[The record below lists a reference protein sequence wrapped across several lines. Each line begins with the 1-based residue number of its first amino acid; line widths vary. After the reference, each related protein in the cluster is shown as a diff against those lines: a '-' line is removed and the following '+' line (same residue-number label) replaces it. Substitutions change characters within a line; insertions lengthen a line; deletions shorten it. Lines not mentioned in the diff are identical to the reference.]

1 MLSFKK
7 LQKKLNYLNQKQ
19 ISRVHQAYLIAY
31 QAHAGQKRDSGEP
44 FIFHPL
50 AVVEILA
57 DMHMDSESIIAGIL
71 HDVIEDTSVNKE
83 TVVREF
89 KKTVAE
95 LVDGVTKLSQIQFST
110 IAEKQAEN
118 FRKMILAMS
127 QDIRVI
133 LIKLA
138 DRLHNMRT
146 INSLPDY
153 KRRRIAKETI
163 DIYAPIAHR
172 LGIYDLYVELE
183 NLGFIALYPRRYRV
197 LSEAVKK
204 ARGNRKEIMHLLEKQ
219 IKKQFARSK
228 LPKVKILGREKPIYS
243 IYEKMRRKHLS
254 LSEIMD
260 VYAFRIIVDSI
271 DSCYRALGIIHGL
284 YKPIPGKFKDYIS
297 IPKINGY
304 QSLHTTLFGPHG
316 VPIEIQIRTEEMDQ
330 TASKGIAAHWL
341 YKTPEKLDEAHIR
354 AQQWINSLLEMQQK
368 TGSSLEFIE
377 NVRID
382 LFPEQIYVF
391 TPKGKIIE
399 LPRGSNGIDFAYTI
413 HTDVGN
419 SCVSVKID
427 HKFAPLFTE
436 LVNGQTVEIITTP
449 KAQPNPLWLNYVKTG
464 RARSGIRSFLKNQQ
478 RSESIALG
486 KELLDKA
493 LASLSLPLKK
503 ISRRT
508 INTILQDAKLEN
520 LDALYEDIGLG
531 NRVAIFVAH
540 QLASASKRKYKIVE
554 QKEKPLYIKGSEG
567 MAVSFASCCS
577 PIPGDPIA
585 GCFSAG
591 HGLVIHA
598 DSCKNITKLRQ
609 QPEKCVLV
617 RWADNVKGEF
627 QALINVEITSK
638 QGSFAALTKAISDA
652 EASIEDI
659 AINKRTGEYYL
670 VTLKLFVRN
679 RDHINRVL
687 RNIEAL
693 KIVTRAFRI

>member
-1 MLSFKK
+1 MLLFKK
-7 LQKKLNYLNQKQ
+7 LEKKLSYLNRKQ
-19 ISRVHQAYLIAY
+19 ISQVHQAYLIAY

-44 FIFHPL
+44 FILHPL
-50 AVVEILA
+50 AVASILA
-57 DMHMDSESIIAGIL
+57 DMHMDSESIIAALL
-71 HDVIEDTSVNKE
+71 HDVIEDTSVDKE

-89 KKTVAE
+89 KKPIAE

-110 IAEKQAEN
+110 VAEAQAEN

-133 LIKLA
+133 LVKLA

-163 DIYAPIAHR
+163 GIYAPIAHR
-172 LGIYDLYVELE
+172 LGIHDLFVELE
-183 NLGFIALYPRRYRV
+183 SLGFTALYPRRHRI
-197 LSEAVKK
+197 LSEAVKR
-204 ARGNRKEIMHLLEKQ
+204 ARGNRKEITHVIEKE
-219 IKKQFARSK
+219 IKRQFTRSK
-228 LPKVKILGREKPIYS
+228 LPKVKISGREKYIYS
-243 IYEKMRRKHLS
+243 IYKKMQRKHLS

-304 QSLHTTLFGPHG
+304 QSLHTALFGPHG
-316 VPIEIQIRTEEMDQ
+316 VPIEIQIRTEEMDR

-341 YKTPEKLDEAHIR
+341 YKTAEKLDKAHIS

-399 LPRGSNGIDFAYTI
+399 LPRGSNGVDFAYAI

-419 SCVSVKID
+419 SCVSAKID

-436 LVNGQTVEIITTP
+436 LVSGYTVEIITAP
-449 KAQPNPLWLNYVKTG
+449 KTRPNPAWLNYVKTG
-464 RARSGIRSFLKNQQ
+464 KARSGIRSFLKNQQ

-493 LASLSLPLKK
+493 LASLSLKK
-503 ISRRT
+503 IPRRT
-508 INTILQDAKLEN
+508 LNTILQDAKLES

-598 DSCKNITKLRQ
+598 DNCKNIAKLRQ
-609 QPEKCVLV
+609 QSEKCVLV
-617 RWADNVKGEF
+617 RWAENVKGEF

-638 QGSFAALTKAISDA
+638 RGSFAALTKAISDA

-679 RDHINRVL
+679 RDHLNRVL
-687 RNIEAL
+687 RNIEGL